1 MKNKIKH
8 KLCFSL
14 LPLYVFYYG
23 LYYIYVY
30 IFFFICEKKDIKLL
44 KMGEPNHIQYSEE
57 KAYSCE
63 L

>member
-1 MKNKIKH
+1 MF
-8 KLCFSL
+8 LSL
-14 LPLYVFYYG
+14 TPVCILLRTILYIC
-23 LYYIYVY
+23 IY
-30 IFFFICEKKDIKLL
+30 FFFICEKKDIKLL